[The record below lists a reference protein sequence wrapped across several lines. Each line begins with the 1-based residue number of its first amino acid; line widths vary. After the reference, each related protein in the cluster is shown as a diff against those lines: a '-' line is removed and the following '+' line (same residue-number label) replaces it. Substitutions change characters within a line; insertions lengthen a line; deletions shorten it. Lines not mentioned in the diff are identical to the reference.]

1 MTNEQRGP
9 GKDTLVVML
18 SPDEIQIPDL
28 RITSQVDDHILE
40 ELMASIS
47 REGILQ
53 PLQVA
58 RVNETYVLEDGL
70 HRMYAAKKL
79 GLPTVPCI
87 VHDATEGQVM
97 IRNLVLNR
105 QRGKSNPVQECQVVR
120 YLAEVEG
127 KTMAEVS
134 ELTGLSTVWLGRLY
148 KVSCLPPEVSRL
160 IEEGLLAVTSAYHLV
175 ALESK
180 EDQIQAA
187 RDAANWKYTESQVK
201 ARVLDIQGQRAEPK
215 PGEVAFAGNGKP
227 TIIPLTCNFCLR
239 EMEKGDNYMWMC
251 PECRAILIEFWRM
264 YQAQVAPAPATVEP
278 SRPQKMTL
286 TEHGWRPVGG

>member
-1 MTNEQRGP
+1 
-9 GKDTLVVML
+9 ML
-18 SPDEIQIPDL
+18 APDEIQIPDL

-58 RVNETYVLEDGL
+58 RVKGTYVLEDGL
-70 HRMYAAKKL
+70 HRLYVAKKL
-79 GLPTVPCI
+79 GIPTVPCI

-105 QRGKSNPVQECQVVR
+105 QRGKSNPVQECQVVK

-127 KTMAEVS
+127 KTMVEVS

-148 KVSCLPPEVSRL
+148 KVASLPLEVTRL
-160 IEEGLLAVTSAYHLV
+160 IEEGLLAVTSAYHL
-175 ALESK
+175 ASLENK
-180 EDQIQAA
+180 DDQIQAA

-201 ARVLDIQGQRAEPK
+201 ARVLDIQGERAEPK
-215 PGEVAFAGNGKP
+215 PGDVAFAGNGKP
-227 TIIPLTCNFCLR
+227 TIIPLTCYWCLS
-239 EMEKGDNYMWMC
+239 EIDKGDNYIWTC
-251 PECRAILIEFWRM
+251 PDCRTILVEFWRM
-264 YQAQVAPAPATVEP
+264 YQAQSAAPAPPPEP
-278 SRPQKMTL
+278 ARPQRMTL
-286 TEHGWRPVGG
+286 TEQGWRPVGG